1 MLGQYIYLK
10 QTKNNNPG
18 YRPSA
23 PKPASTKSGFDRLL
37 SQVSNPVEWAES
49 LLCLA
54 CGNVWR
60 AQPRTTTDPLHPA
73 LSPEIYVPEASP
85 YPAGSQEVQGRQKVT
100 AMIPLVY
107 LLPLRGK
114 AHTEG

>member
-10 QTKNNNPG
+10 QTQNNNPG

-23 PKPASTKSGFDRLL
+23 PKPVSTKSGFDLL
-37 SQVSNPVEWAES
+37 PSQVTVWGGQKVFFVWLVEMFGGLNPGPRQTLSTQPS
-49 LLCLA
+49 LLKPTSLK
-54 CGNVWR
+54 
-60 AQPRTTTDPLHPA
+60 HP
-73 LSPEIYVPEASP
+73 P